1 MKRLRYGNFKHDLNE
16 ELKKGGKFRHLFRIE
31 SAKLRVAQWLGDMRE
46 TMGLTQGQLAKKMN
60 VSQQLISR
68 IESGSDNLTLE
79 TLIRFLEVFN
89 VSIRINVDTHHK
101 KKELLTFA

>member
-1 MKRLRYGNFKHDLNE
+1 MKRMKYGNFKHDLSS
-16 ELKKGGKFRHLFRIE
+16 ELKKSKKFEHLFRIE
-31 SAKLRVAQWLGDMRE
+31 SAKLKVAQWIGDMRE
-46 TMGLTQGQLAKKMN
+46 RAGLTQGQLAKRMG

-79 TLIRFLEVFN
+79 TLVTFLEVFH
-89 VSIRINVDTHHK
+89 VSIKIGVDTQHN